1 MQQKNLM
8 RWIEEAEERR
18 FALVRKMPRPA
29 GSPDSSEAPSIE
41 AAGSESRRLLR
52 RCCEIGAS
60 ALTRKRGSRLTRLQW

>member
-1 MQQKNLM
+1 MRQKNLM

-29 GSPDSSEAPSIE
+29 GSPDPSEAPPIE
-41 AAGSESRRLLR
+41 TVGSENRGLLR

-60 ALTRKRGSRLTRLQW
+60 ALTRKRGSRLARL